1 MRISRDWLITIFLL
15 ALIIIASAVVYL
27 QRLSSANLLG

>member
-1 MRISRDWLITIFLL
+1 MKISKDWLITIFLL

-27 QRLSSANLLG
+27 QRLSSNSILG